1 MAQYSVSIFVRSV
14 SLLKITLEPRKFVII
29 FILSFLYVEP
39 VFALT
44 EKQKI
49 GLFRHGIWEWSI
61 RTCPNILR
69 NKGYWFAL
77 KEVGEFQNA
86 DQIIQNENDKS
97 FLDGWNYMVSN
108 AQKFGQDKTC
118 AYAIE
123 QWPAVLW
130 SEPLQ
135 PN

>member
-1 MAQYSVSIFVRSV
+1 MIQCSNASFLSNVF
-14 SLLKITLEPRKFVII
+14 LLKIAAALRKIVVL
-29 FILSFLYVEP
+29 FILASVFVEP

-44 EKQKI
+44 QKQKM
-49 GLFRHGIWEWSI
+49 GLLRHGIWEWSI

-77 KEVGEFQNA
+77 KEVGEFKNA
-86 DQIIQNENDKS
+86 DQIIQNENDQS
-97 FLDGWNYMVSN
+97 FLDGWNYMASN

-130 SEPLQ
+130 SESVQ
-135 PN
+135 PD